1 MRAIV
6 MSRHGGLEVL
16 EPIDRPD
23 PAPGPGEAVVRV
35 HAVAVNRL
43 DIWVREDVAH
53 AYAARLPVVPGYDVG
68 GEVAAVGAGVTDFA
82 VGETVY
88 VHYDY
93 SCGRCAF
100 CLEGDE
106 AACADYEVM
115 GVQRDGG
122 YAELVC
128 VPARNVFALS
138 DGLDAQTAAAA
149 GSVDLTAYHMLF
161 ARAGLR
167 PGETVLVT
175 AGGSGVGG
183 AAIALARMAGARV
196 IATAS
201 TAEKRRRLLAAGVDH
216 AIDYTADGWP
226 DEVRAL
232 TGGRGVDVAVDHV
245 GRSAFPGALRAL
257 ANRGRLVLCGASSGP
272 EATIDLVDVF
282 ARQVS
287 IIGSSDG
294 SRRELHEVFR
304 LLAEGRVSPPPISAV
319 LPLEQAGDAQAL
331 LGSRDHYGRVL
342 LDPRLTGD
350 SPRYSGTVPA

>member
-1 MRAIV
+1 MRAVV
-6 MSRHGGLEVL
+6 MTRPGGPEVL
-16 EPIDRPD
+16 ELVDRPD
-23 PAPGPGEAVVRV
+23 PQPGPGEAVVRV

-43 DIWVREDVAH
+43 DVWVREDVGH
-53 AYAARLPVVPGYDVG
+53 AYAARLPVIPVYDVG
-68 GEVAAVGAGVTDFA
+68 GEVVAVGAGVTDVA
-82 VGETVY
+82 VGEAVY

-100 CLEGDE
+100 CLDGDE
-106 AACADYEVM
+106 AACAEYEVM

-122 YAELVC
+122 YAELVLA
-128 VPARNVFALS
+128 PARNIFALPE
-138 DGLDAQTAAAA
+138 GLDARTAAAA
-149 GSVDLTAYHMLF
+149 GSVYLTAYHMLF

-183 AAIALARMAGARV
+183 AAIALARMAGAVV

-201 TAEKRRRLLAAGVDH
+201 TADKRERLLGASVDH
-216 AIDYTADGWP
+216 AIDYTTPGWP

-257 ANRGRLVLCGASSGP
+257 ANRGRLVICGASSGP

-294 SRRELHEVFR
+294 SRRELVEVFR
-304 LLAEGRVSPPPISAV
+304 LLAEGRVPSPPISAE
-319 LPLEQAGDAQAL
+319 LPLERAIDAQAL
-331 LGSRDHYGRVL
+331 LASREHYGRVL
-342 LDPRLTGD
+342 LTPG
-350 SPRYSGTVPA
+350 V

>member
-1 MRAIV
+1 MRAVV
-6 MSRHGGLEVL
+6 MSGYGGPEVL
-16 EPIDRPD
+16 ELGERPD
-23 PAPGPGEAVVRV
+23 PQPGPGEIVVRV
-35 HAVAVNRL
+35 EAVAVNRL
-43 DIWVREDVAH
+43 DVWVREDVGH
-53 AYAARLPVVPGYDVG
+53 AYAARLPVIPGYDVG
-68 GEVAAVGAGVTDFA
+68 GEVAVLGDGVSD
-82 VGETVY
+82 VSLGEHVY

-93 SCGRCAF
+93 SCGRCAY

-122 YAELVC
+122 YAELVLA
-128 VPARNVFALS
+128 PARNVFPLP
-138 DGLDAQTAAAA
+138 DGLDARTAAAA
-149 GSVDLTAYHMLF
+149 GSVYLTAYHMLF

-201 TAEKRRRLLAAGVDH
+201 TPAKRARLLEAGAED
-216 AIDYTADGWP
+216 AIDYTAGGWP

-245 GRSAFPGALRAL
+245 GRDAFPGALAAL
-257 ANRGRLVLCGASSGP
+257 ANRGRIVLCGASSGP

-294 SRRELHEVFR
+294 SRRELVEVFR
-304 LLAEGRVSPPPISAV
+304 LLAEGRVAPPPISAA
-319 LPLEQAGDAQAL
+319 LPLERAAEAQRMLA
-331 LGSRDHYGRVL
+331 SRDHYGRVL
-342 LDPRLTGD
+342 LTPR
-350 SPRYSGTVPA
+350 R

>member
-6 MSRHGGLEVL
+6 MSGYGGPEVL
-16 EPIDRPD
+16 ELGERPD
-23 PAPGPGEAVVRV
+23 PQPGPGEIVVRV
-35 HAVAVNRL
+35 EAVAVNRL
-43 DIWVREDVAH
+43 DVWVREDVGH
-53 AYAARLPVVPGYDVG
+53 AYAARLPVIPGYDVG
-68 GEVAAVGAGVTDFA
+68 GEVAVLGDGVSD
-82 VGETVY
+82 VSLGEHVY

-93 SCGRCAF
+93 SCGRCAY

-122 YAELVC
+122 YAELVLA
-128 VPARNVFALS
+128 PARNVFPLP
-138 DGLDAQTAAAA
+138 DGLDARTAAAA
-149 GSVDLTAYHMLF
+149 GSVYLTAYHMLF

-201 TAEKRRRLLAAGVDH
+201 TPAKRARLLEAGAEH
-216 AIDYTADGWP
+216 AIDYTAGGWP

-245 GRSAFPGALRAL
+245 GRDAFPGALAAL
-257 ANRGRLVLCGASSGP
+257 ANRGRIVLCGASSGP

-294 SRRELHEVFR
+294 SRRELVEVFR
-304 LLAEGRVSPPPISAV
+304 LLAEGRVAPPPISAA
-319 LPLEQAGDAQAL
+319 LPLERAAEAQRMLA
-331 LGSRDHYGRVL
+331 SRDHYGRVL
-342 LDPRLTGD
+342 LTPR
-350 SPRYSGTVPA
+350 R